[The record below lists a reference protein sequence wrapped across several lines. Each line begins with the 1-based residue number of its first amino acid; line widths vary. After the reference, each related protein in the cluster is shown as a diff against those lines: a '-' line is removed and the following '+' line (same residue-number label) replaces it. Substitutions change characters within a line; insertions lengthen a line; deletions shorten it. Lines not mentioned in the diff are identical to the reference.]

1 MPKVEIIG
9 YIAAILSAICFV
21 PQAIRVIQTK
31 DTNAISFWMYLLS
44 LLSVIFWLIYG
55 LMLSSWPIILK
66 NVLVIILSG
75 VILVLKTA
83 DLFKFSKKSKKNP
96 QLYQNW
102 ILKIWSKFYVRF
114 KPNFKKSITFLSFG
128 YEK

>member
-83 DLFKFSKKSKKNP
+83 DLFKFSKKSKKKSP
-96 QLYQNW
+96 A
-102 ILKIWSKFYVRF
+102 ISKLDIENMV
-114 KPNFKKSITFLSFG
+114 
-128 YEK
+128 